1 MILGGAEW
9 HRFFDLAAQRLKKA
23 RMRRKILKSYEFG
36 HIQLI
41 IRAYAQ
47 NCKFAGRSVEG

>member
-1 MILGGAEW
+1 MR
-9 HRFFDLAAQRLKKA
+9 RFFDLAVQRLKKA